1 MKPLRHCGICE
12 ELTHKEF
19 CWRCE
24 EQSDRMR
31 RAIQKKLIVKRIKRI
46 KT

>member
-19 CWRCE
+19 CWRCTE
-24 EQSDRMR
+24 RGNRLD
-31 RAIQKKLIVKRIKRI
+31 RAIRKKLQAKRTKR
-46 KT
+46 